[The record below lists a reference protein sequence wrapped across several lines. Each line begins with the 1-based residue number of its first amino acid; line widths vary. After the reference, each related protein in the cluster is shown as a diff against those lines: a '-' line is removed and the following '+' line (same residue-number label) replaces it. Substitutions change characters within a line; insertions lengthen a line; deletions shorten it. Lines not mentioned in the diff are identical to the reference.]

1 MNQLDYIAENQRLR
15 EEIERL
21 KAFPPVSVR
30 ANVLD
35 LALQCAELK
44 AELEKVT
51 EKQQKKCS
59 MCGLFENKAYSL
71 FTPIGSYK
79 RYIFNYCPM
88 CGRKLN
94 GDDGNDRP

>member
-1 MNQLDYIAENQRLR
+1 MNRLDYIAENQMLR
-15 EEIERL
+15 KEIEHL
-21 KAFPPVSVR
+21 KAFQSVSVR

-94 GDDGNDRP
+94 GDEKNDL